1 MSRQEWKCPICGVT
15 TTEYPAISRVDNE
28 TEICSMCGTIEALRD
43 YYKDKVDRAQENL
56 DNLNK
61 ISREKI
67 YNGGEE

>member
-1 MSRQEWKCPICGVT
+1 
-15 TTEYPAISRVDNE
+15 
-28 TEICSMCGTIEALRD
+28 MCGTIEALRE
-43 YYKDKVDRAQENL
+43 YYKDRVDRAQKNL